1 LHRPAWRAGR
11 LHRLVVPYAVAGV
24 LALAAAVGI
33 IGLLELLQFIVSG
46 EAGRVTKQLFWVRVP
61 VYAVW
66 PWLVLAALAVGGAL
80 GLRGAAPRA
89 AAAFNET
96 LGPAARP

>member
-1 LHRPAWRAGR
+1 
-11 LHRLVVPYAVAGV
+11 
-24 LALAAAVGI
+24 
-33 IGLLELLQFIVSG
+33 
-46 EAGRVTKQLFWVRVP
+46 VP

-66 PWLVLAALAVGGAL
+66 PWLVLAALATGGAL
-80 GLRGAAPRA
+80 ALRRAGPRA